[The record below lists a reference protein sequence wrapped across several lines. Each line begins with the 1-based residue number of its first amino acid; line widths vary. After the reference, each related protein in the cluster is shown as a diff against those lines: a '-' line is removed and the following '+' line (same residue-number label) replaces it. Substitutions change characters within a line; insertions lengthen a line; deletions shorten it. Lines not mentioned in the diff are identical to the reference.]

1 MKRII
6 ALILCLSLVC
16 SYGYSQQK
24 ISDGS
29 RDHGAARLDLS
40 NVIPATGRAALE
52 LGTMAVATATDY
64 VATDTFTE
72 HTDATGASVHGLGT
86 ISTKAD
92 TDYVTTD
99 TFTGHTD
106 ATATHGV
113 SGAVVGTTDTQT
125 LTNKSISG
133 EQINSGTVADARID
147 SAICR
152 DSELTT
158 HADLTAAHGATGA
171 VMGTTNT
178 QTVTNK
184 TMSTGCTWGGTAVPV
199 ANGGTGA
206 TTAAE
211 GLAALGGASLNG
223 SSTVNFNIKNIYGAL
238 SNQSAPTYSFTG
250 DTDTGV
256 YSNGSNVLG
265 LAAGGV
271 TGLVTSGGNVGIGA
285 SPSDSYRLRV
295 GAFPENTG
303 ALEIASPNPAVTVDG
318 TNYKRGLTVN
328 SFLANIATDVVDSGY
343 RIGMGVDSFIEDA
356 NFKGTLSTQTGIW
369 CRTGINTSGTGTVT
383 NSYGL
388 RLETLYTTGTI
399 SNIWGIYQET
409 AAARNYYAGR
419 TLFGTTT
426 DDGVSAV
433 QVSGGGLRLVG
444 STAPAT
450 PAEGTLYFNSTDKHF
465 YGWNGTEWVQLDN
478 STEE

>member
-158 HADLTAAHGATGA
+158 HANLTAAHGATGA

-184 TMSTGCTWGGTAVPV
+184 TMSTGCTWSGTAIPV

-223 SSTVNFNIKNIYGAL
+223 SSTVAFNAL
-238 SNQSAPTYSFTG
+238 TIN
-250 DTDTGV
+250 
-256 YSNGSNVLG
+256 
-265 LAAGGV
+265 GV
-271 TGLVTSGGNVGIGA
+271 TPL
-285 SPSDSYRLRV
+285 
-295 GAFPENTG
+295 
-303 ALEIASPNPAVTVDG
+303 
-318 TNYKRGLTVN
+318 
-328 SFLANIATDVVDSGY
+328 
-343 RIGMGVDSFIEDA
+343 
-356 NFKGTLSTQTGIW
+356 
-369 CRTGINTSGTGTVT
+369 
-383 NSYGL
+383 
-388 RLETLYTTGTI
+388 
-399 SNIWGIYQET
+399 T
-409 AAARNYYAGR
+409 AAEKTQA
-419 TLFGTTT
+419 
-426 DDGVSAV
+426 
-433 QVSGGGLRLVG
+433 LVG
-444 STAPAT
+444 STTVDFLANEITAVEAPNNVAVRRRYST
-450 PAEGTLYFNSTDKHF
+450 ASGHLFGNFWMSDNRIASITTMLDITSLSSADMRLLSDTDNSAEFWVPYSSHSTTSIIKWQNANNKFSTEKDNAGTVNIYYDS
-465 YGWNGTEWVQLDN
+465 GWNIQNKTGSGVTINYSAMVRGN
-478 STEE
+478 CNKP